1 MEQIY
6 CQLEILIANAR
17 KSLHRAYTVETVQ
30 AKREEILK
38 LERKVE
44 KLLND
49 TEISEQVRQR
59 HTEKFVK
66 LRNDALDVLKL
77 HFLYVQ
83 RTEGKPIGKI
93 EKGKEDINKMAS
105 IILNANELSSYSI
118 LYLVE

>member
-6 CQLEILIANAR
+6 CQLKILIANAR

-77 HFLYVQ
+77 HIEKGV
-83 RTEGKPIGKI
+83 TEGKQIGKI
-93 EKGKEDINKMAS
+93 EKGKEEINKMAS
-105 IILNANELSSYSI
+105 TN
-118 LYLVE
+118 